1 MVQTNFHLPIDIV
14 LKYLYSTLLFMKKY
28 FKKGPVSMKLGA
40 RILKTGIAI
49 VLALLV
55 SQLLNLPSPV
65 FAGIAAVFA
74 VQPTIYRSYLTII
87 EQIQAN
93 LIGAGIAVIFVLLF
107 GSNPLVVG
115 LAAIIAIGIILK
127 LKLENTIGLALVT
140 LIAIM
145 EVTNQD
151 FIQFAFIR
159 FSTIM
164 IGVFSSFIINLIF
177 LPPKY
182 ETKLY
187 HKISDS
193 TEEILKWIRLSTRH
207 ATEFH
212 LLKKDLER
220 LKEKL
225 IKVDQL
231 YLLYKEERY
240 YFKKNSVVKSRK
252 LVIYRQMIS
261 STNRGLE
268 ILKRLNR
275 YENEIFQLPDELRGV
290 IKGQLDCLLTYHE
303 QLLLKFIGKMH
314 PQSESEAQQDVCLHR
329 KELMKIMLD
338 EVQNHSKDNNIQNF
352 HLLHIFSA
360 IFEYDEHLEH
370 LEKLITSF
378 QSYHKDDNEVMIQE
392 EEE

>member
-1 MVQTNFHLPIDIV
+1 
-14 LKYLYSTLLFMKKY
+14 
-28 FKKGPVSMKLGA
+28 MKLGA

-49 VLALLV
+49 VIALLV
-55 SQLLNLPSPV
+55 SQMLGIPSPV
-65 FAGIAAVFA
+65 FAGIAAIFA

-93 LIGAGIAVIFVLLF
+93 LIGAGTAVIFVLLF

-115 LAAIIAIGIILK
+115 FAAIVAIAIILK
-127 LKLENTIGLALVT
+127 LKLEKTIGLALVT

-145 EVTNQD
+145 EVTDQA
-151 FIQFAFIR
+151 FIQFALIR

-164 IGVFSSFIINLIF
+164 IGVFSSFLVNLVFI
-177 LPPKY
+177 PPKY

-187 HKISDS
+187 HRIADS
-193 TEEILKWIRLSTRH
+193 SEEILKWIRLSMRH

-220 LKEKL
+220 MKEKL

-231 YLLYKEERY
+231 YLLYKEERD
-240 YFKKNSVVKSRK
+240 YFKKNTISKSRK

-261 STNRGLE
+261 TANRSFD
-268 ILKRLNR
+268 ILKRINR
-275 YENEIFQLPDELRGV
+275 YENEILQLPDELKNS

-314 PQSESEAQQDVCLHR
+314 PHTDSEAYQDVCLHR
-329 KELMKIMLD
+329 KELLKRMLT
-338 EVQNHSKDNNIQNF
+338 EIQNNSENENVQNF
-352 HLLHIFSA
+352 HMLHIFSA
-360 IFEYDEHLEH
+360 IFLYDEHLEH

-378 QSYHKDDNEVMIQE
+378 QSYHTEENEVEIRE

>member
-1 MVQTNFHLPIDIV
+1 
-14 LKYLYSTLLFMKKY
+14 
-28 FKKGPVSMKLGA
+28 MKLGA

-49 VLALLV
+49 VIALLV
-55 SQLLNLPSPV
+55 SQLLGIPSPV

-74 VQPTIYRSYLTII
+74 VQPTIYRSYLSII

-93 LIGAGIAVIFVLLF
+93 LIGAGIAVLFVLLF
-107 GSNPLVVG
+107 GSNPLIVG
-115 LAAIIAIGIILK
+115 LAAVIAIAIILK
-127 LKLENTIGLALVT
+127 MKLQNTIGLALVT
-140 LIAIM
+140 MIAIM
-145 EVTNQD
+145 EVTDQD
-151 FIQFAFIR
+151 FIQFALIR

-164 IGVFSSFIINLIF
+164 IGVFSSFFVNLIF

-187 HKISDS
+187 HKVADS

-220 LKEKL
+220 IKEKL

-231 YLLYKEERY
+231 YLLYKEERD
-240 YFKKNSVVKSRK
+240 YFKKNSIVKSRK
-252 LVIYRQMIS
+252 LVIFRQMIS
-261 STNRGLE
+261 TTNRSFE

-290 IKGQLDCLLTYHE
+290 IKNQLDCLLTYHE
-303 QLLLKFIGKMH
+303 QLLLKFLGKMH
-314 PQSESEAQQDVCLHR
+314 PYAESEAQQDVCLHR
-329 KELMKIMLD
+329 KELMKIMLE
-338 EVQNHSKDNNIQNF
+338 EVNQHKKDDNIHTF
-352 HLLHIFSA
+352 HMLHIYSA
-360 IFEYDEHLEH
+360 IFEYDEQLEH

-378 QSYHKDDNEVMIQE
+378 QSYHKEDNEVMIGE

>member
-1 MVQTNFHLPIDIV
+1 
-14 LKYLYSTLLFMKKY
+14 
-28 FKKGPVSMKLGA
+28 MKLGA

-55 SQLLNLPSPV
+55 SQLLNIPSPV

-74 VQPTIYRSYLTII
+74 VQPTIYRSYLSII

-107 GSNPLVVG
+107 GSNPLIVG
-115 LAAIIAIGIILK
+115 LAAVIAIAIILK
-127 LKLENTIGLALVT
+127 LKLQNTIGLALVT

-145 EVTNQD
+145 EVTDQD

-193 TEEILKWIRLSTRH
+193 TEEILKWIRLSSRH

-220 LKEKL
+220 IKEKL

-231 YLLYKEERY
+231 YLLYKEERD
-240 YFKKNSVVKSRK
+240 YFKKNSIVKSRK
-252 LVIYRQMIS
+252 LVIFRQMIS
-261 STNRGLE
+261 STNRSFD

-303 QLLLKFIGKMH
+303 QLLLKFLGKMH
-314 PQSESEAQQDVCLHR
+314 PHTESEAQQDVCMHR
-329 KELMKIMLD
+329 KELMNIMIQ
-338 EVQNHSKDNNIQNF
+338 EVKQHSKDDNIHNF

-378 QSYHKDDNEVMIQE
+378 QSYHKEDNEVMIGE

>member
-1 MVQTNFHLPIDIV
+1 
-14 LKYLYSTLLFMKKY
+14 
-28 FKKGPVSMKLGA
+28 MKLGA

-55 SQLLNLPSPV
+55 SQLLGIPSPV

-74 VQPTIYRSYLTII
+74 VQPTIYRSYLSII

-93 LIGAGIAVIFVLLF
+93 LIGAGIAVLFVLLF
-107 GSNPLVVG
+107 GSNPLIVG
-115 LAAIIAIGIILK
+115 LAAVIAIAIILK
-127 LKLENTIGLALVT
+127 LKLQNTIGLALVT
-140 LIAIM
+140 MIAIM
-145 EVTNQD
+145 EVTDQD

-164 IGVFSSFIINLIF
+164 IGVFSSFLVNLVF

-182 ETKLY
+182 ETKLF
-187 HKISDS
+187 HKVSDS
-193 TEEILKWIRLSTRH
+193 TEEILKWIRLSSRH

-220 LKEKL
+220 IKEKL

-231 YLLYKEERY
+231 YLLYKEERD
-240 YFKKNSVVKSRK
+240 YFKKNSIVKSRK
-252 LVIYRQMIS
+252 LVIFRQMIS
-261 STNRGLE
+261 STNRSFE

-290 IKGQLDCLLTYHE
+290 IKNQLDCLLTYHE
-303 QLLLKFIGKMH
+303 QLLLKFLGKMH
-314 PQSESEAQQDVCLHR
+314 PHAESEAQQDVCLHR
-329 KELMKIMLD
+329 KELMNIMLE
-338 EVQNHSKDNNIQNF
+338 EVKHHSKDDNIHNF

-378 QSYHKDDNEVMIQE
+378 QSYHKDENEVMIAE

>member
-1 MVQTNFHLPIDIV
+1 
-14 LKYLYSTLLFMKKY
+14 
-28 FKKGPVSMKLGA
+28 MKLGA

-55 SQLLNLPSPV
+55 SQLLGIPSPV

-74 VQPTIYRSYLTII
+74 VQPTIYRSYLSII

-93 LIGAGIAVIFVLLF
+93 LIGAGIAVLFVLLF
-107 GSNPLVVG
+107 GSNPLIVG
-115 LAAIIAIGIILK
+115 LAAVIAIAIILK
-127 LKLENTIGLALVT
+127 LKLQNTIGLALVT
-140 LIAIM
+140 MIAIM
-145 EVTNQD
+145 EVTDQD

-164 IGVFSSFIINLIF
+164 IGVFSSFFVNLIF

-187 HKISDS
+187 HKVSDS

-220 LKEKL
+220 IKEKL

-231 YLLYKEERY
+231 YLLYKEERD
-240 YFKKNSVVKSRK
+240 YFKKNSIGKSRK
-252 LVIYRQMIS
+252 LVIFRQMIS
-261 STNRGLE
+261 STNRSFE

-290 IKGQLDCLLTYHE
+290 IKNQLDCLLTYHE
-303 QLLLKFIGKMH
+303 QLLLKFLGKMH
-314 PQSESEAQQDVCLHR
+314 PNAESEAQQDVCLHR
-329 KELMKIMLD
+329 KELMKIMLE
-338 EVQNHSKDNNIQNF
+338 EVNHHKKDDNIHNF

-378 QSYHKDDNEVMIQE
+378 QSYHKEDNEVMIGE

>member
-1 MVQTNFHLPIDIV
+1 
-14 LKYLYSTLLFMKKY
+14 
-28 FKKGPVSMKLGA
+28 MKLGA